1 MVVIGRCGPP
11 FDGPQTAPSERHDR
25 STDRARYPTAQLT
38 GMLNSAG
45 TTSGLAWRSII
56 LSTSFST
63 ATPTG
68 YSSSVRYLHCCVNQ
82 ADLELGGAAGGVLS
96 PSKRHRDPKVRAVI
110 DHLAASGL
118 WRLHEAKG
126 GRAHPFG
133 TLMCTQGDCRI
144 PVRST
149 PKGDSQYKILW
160 RKASTCPHGCAPTGP
175 IPS

>member
-1 MVVIGRCGPP
+1 MAIYYLVNFIQHR
-11 FDGPQTAPSERHDR
+11 
-25 STDRARYPTAQLT
+25 
-38 GMLNSAG
+38 NSH
-45 TTSGLAWRSII
+45 GLQFVSS
-56 LSTSFST
+56 LSTLLCQPSRPG
-63 ATPTG
+63 AW
-68 YSSSVRYLHCCVNQ
+68 
-82 ADLELGGAAGGVLS
+82 GAAGGVLS